1 MKIKIDEIKINKK
14 KRIRRDIGNIDEL
27 TRSMSKLGLLQPLVV
42 DRNFNLIA
50 GYRRYLAARKLGW
63 KSIEV
68 LAVDA
73 GSKVDRLEIE
83 MDENIIRKDFTY
95 DEIDHAIERRERYN
109 RVSVFRLIAD
119 FIGKL
124 FSR

>member
-95 DEIDHAIERRERYN
+95 DEIDHAIERRER
-109 RVSVFRLIAD
+109 
-119 FIGKL
+119 
-124 FSR
+124 